1 FNPDGDTLWTKRYD
15 YADSMETAR
24 SMYLDNLGNIYVTG
38 QSNGLGR
45 AYDIATIKYFQSD
58 FTVRDVRVSK
68 LEVPALV
75 DSNDVVAPACS
86 VYNNGDST
94 ENYQV
99 RMKIGSFY
107 NNTLPVT
114 NHAPGTYQYLT
125 FPNWTAIQRGY
136 QIVSCSTELAIDMI
150 HSNDRKIDSVLVRV
164 LDVGVTKIEVPSGII
179 DSGTVVTPACSVYN
193 YGSTNETY
201 SVRMKIGTFYDN
213 IATLTN
219 HAPGSYRYI
228 EFSDW
233 NVTEMGTHVVSC
245 STELTGDV
253 YNTND
258 RLTGSVEVI
267 RPVVPPTGWVK
278 MANIPIAPSGKK
290 PKSGS
295 CMAGM
300 RNYIYFLK
308 ASNRN
313 DFYSYDPNTN
323 TWTEL
328 ETIPKGIKEDG
339 DGKKPK
345 KGAAMVAYQQE
356 HGIYVLRGN
365 NTLGFWKYQADTIG
379 DTILPGWYK
388 LANILPGLKR
398 CKDGSGLA
406 TFRRHGNGYIFAMK
420 GSKTNEFYVYHIEG
434 DSWTQVSSP
443 PIGTSG
449 KLGYKKGSCLAYDG
463 DEFVYVLQ
471 GYYGGFFKYSVD
483 TDSWIELTQYN
494 YKAFLNRD
502 GKKKKPKDGAALVYL
517 DSFIYMLKGGNTRE
531 IWKIDVSTDTGTW
544 VQMDTFWDI
553 PLGDFR
559 RKVKGGGCMIEFN
572 DYFYAAKGKNTDEF
586 YRHELPMVDN
596 GLRLIKPI
604 PQGEMNRKMII
615 DEFALKIAPNPA
627 INATIVKYV
636 LPKASPVSLKLYNVN
651 GALVKTYAN
660 SKATVNGEIR
670 IDAKSLSSGVYILR
684 FFSNELKVTR
694 KLVLEK

>member
-1 FNPDGDTLWTKRYD
+1 G
-15 YADSMETAR
+15 
-24 SMYLDNLGNIYVTG
+24 
-38 QSNGLGR
+38 
-45 AYDIATIKYFQSD
+45 
-58 FTVRDVRVSK
+58 TVIT
-68 LEVPALV
+68 
-75 DSNDVVAPACS
+75 PACS
-86 VYNNGDST
+86 VYNYGNQTASYT
-94 ENYQV
+94 V
-99 RMKIGSFY
+99 RMKIGTFY
-107 NNTLPVT
+107 DNTVPVT
-114 NHAPGTYQYLT
+114 NHAPGIYQYLT
-125 FPNWTAIQRGY
+125 FPNWNAIQKGN
-136 QIVSCSTELAIDMI
+136 QVVTCSTELSIDMI
-150 HSNDRKIDSVLVRV
+150 HSNDRKIDSVFVRV
-164 LDVGVTKIEVPSGII
+164 LDVGVTKIEAPTGII
-179 DSGTVVTPACSVYN
+179 DSGSVISPACSVYN
-193 YGSTNETY
+193 YGNTVETY
-201 SVRMKIGTFYDN
+201 HVRMKISDFYNDTVSIIGHTPGTYQYLTFPN
-213 IATLTN
+213 WLATQL
-219 HAPGSYRYI
+219 
-228 EFSDW
+228 
-233 NVTEMGTHVVSC
+233 GTHLVSC
-245 STELTGDV
+245 STEFSVDM
-253 YNTND
+253 NNSND
-258 RLTGSVEVI
+258 KQTGSVEVQT
-267 RPVVPPTGWVK
+267 PVQPPTGWVK
-278 MANIPIAPSGKK
+278 MANIPIAPSGKR

-300 RNYIYFLK
+300 RDYIYFLK

-345 KGAAMVAYQQE
+345 KGAAMVASQQE
-356 HGIYVLRGN
+356 HAIYVLRGN
-365 NTLGFWKYQADTIG
+365 NTLGFWKYQADSIGGQTI
-379 DTILPGWYK
+379 DWYK

-604 PQGEMNRKMII
+604 SQGEMNRKMII

-651 GALVKTYAN
+651 GALVKSYAN

-670 IDAKSLSSGVYILR
+670 IDAKSLPSGVYILR
-684 FFSNELKVTR
+684 FISNELKVTR